1 MGRSFEL
8 PLSGQIC
15 SSQLQK
21 CWRKR
26 FVICIF
32 ICFFVFYFFSVLFFK
47 LWLISCF
54 KLNVS
59 VGEKLSSKSQNFGT
73 WKFKLPDITHN
84 ILLILFKVNFQN
96 FDMLYLLTERFP
108 TNFLKRYPRQ
118 YLARLLLQSTFKY
131 QEYQKIIFN
140 LLSFTFNVICFSETW
155 FDGLTLSENTSYELL
170 NYQAQGNRKGGG
182 VSIYVHISL
191 NFKIRSNLSISIN
204 DIESLFTE
212 IIFDK
217 IRNAIGNVLYS
228 SAVV

>member
-1 MGRSFEL
+1 
-8 PLSGQIC
+8 
-15 SSQLQK
+15 
-21 CWRKR
+21 
-26 FVICIF
+26 
-32 ICFFVFYFFSVLFFK
+32 
-47 LWLISCF
+47 
-54 KLNVS
+54 
-59 VGEKLSSKSQNFGT
+59 
-73 WKFKLPDITHN
+73 
-84 ILLILFKVNFQN
+84 
-96 FDMLYLLTERFP
+96 MLYLLTERFP

-140 LLSFTFNVICFSETW
+140 LLSFTFNVICFSETQ

-228 SAVV
+228 SAVVQLNLLDHDTNIKVQSFLKLVYQNVMVLTINKSTRVTRKTTTEINHILTNCFCYF